1 MGVLC
6 LLTALALTACSSRHY
21 LKSADKEAY
30 GIIKSKSPMVPNMEK
45 GFTIAT
51 NSLLSMDG
59 LTTISDSDPL
69 LGTEGEF
76 EKGAKLISLEKALE
90 IAVKNSRTYQ
100 NRKETLYL
108 SALDLTLARHR
119 FTPIFSSG
127 VKADYQRTSVDVR
140 NGVDTI
146 VEHDNQVTA
155 SSGSGVNMLLNTGG
169 KIASSVTIDFFRFI
183 DGDPKFFLS
192 PAVGATFSQPLL
204 RGRGYKATMENLT
217 QAERSFLYSIREFVQ
232 FRKDFSVQIASAYY
246 RVLQNRDSAR
256 NEFSR
261 SQSFKKNADRTRAL
275 TDEARAPR
283 ADLGR
288 IEQESLGTE
297 MSLNNALN
305 NYKQGLDQFK
315 IQLGLP
321 TDARIVLDAKE
332 LTKLQIARPN
342 ITIPE
347 AVKVAMANRL
357 DFYTQKDQLQ
367 DASRKIPL
375 AKQGLQP
382 DLDLVL
388 NANVNSEPGS
398 GIQGLDFKRATWGG
412 GVNLDLPLDR
422 KAQRNTY
429 RASLIAYE
437 QTVRKLEL
445 AMDQIKLD
453 VYDGWRQLDTAER
466 NYKSSLLAVGLSEKR
481 VEEQNLLADLGRA
494 TAKDQ
499 VDAQNDLTRSK
510 NDLIGALVNHTI
522 ARLQFWKALGIL
534 TIQESGQ
541 WEEVNDVKDK

>member
-1 MGVLC
+1 MGVVC
-6 LLTALALTACSSRHY
+6 LLAGLVLTACSSKHY

-45 GFTIAT
+45 GFSIET
-51 NSLLSMDG
+51 NALQSLTG
-59 LTTISDSDPL
+59 LPVIKEADPQ

-76 EKGAKLISLEKALE
+76 EKGAKIVTLEKALE
-90 IAVKNSRTYQ
+90 IAVKTSRTYQ
-100 NRKETLYL
+100 NRKESLYL
-108 SALDLTLARHR
+108 AALDLTLARHR

-127 VKADYQRTSVDVR
+127 VDVNYQRTSYDVR

-169 KIASSVTIDFFRFI
+169 KIASSVTLDFFRFI
-183 DGDPKFFLS
+183 NGDPKFFLS

-217 QAERSFLYSIREFVQ
+217 QAERSFLYSIRDFVQ

-261 SQSFKKNADRTRAL
+261 AQSFKKNADRTRAL
-275 TDEARAPR
+275 TDEGRSPK

-288 IEQESLGTE
+288 IEQESLATE
-297 MSLNNALN
+297 QSLNNALRS
-305 NYKQGLDQFK
+305 YKQALDQFK

-321 TDARIVLDAKE
+321 TDSGIVLDAKD
-332 LTKLQIARPN
+332 LAKLQIVHPA
-342 ITIPE
+342 ISIPD

-357 DFYTQKDQLQ
+357 DLYTQKDQVQ
-367 DASRKIPL
+367 DTMRKIPL

-382 DLDLVL
+382 QLDVVL

-398 GIQGLDFKRATWGG
+398 GINGLDWKRSTWGG
-412 GVNLDLPLDR
+412 GLNLDLPLDR
-422 KAQRNTY
+422 KSERNTY
-429 RASLIAYE
+429 RSSLINYE
-437 QTVRKLEL
+437 RAVRSLEL
-445 AMDQIKLD
+445 AVDQIKLD
-453 VYDGWRQLDTAER
+453 VYDGWRQLDQAQR
-466 NYKSSLLAVGLSEKR
+466 NYKSSLMAVSLSEKR
-481 VEEQNLLADLGRA
+481 VEEQNLLAQLGRA

-499 VDAQNDLTRSK
+499 VDAQNDLTRSR
-510 NDLIGALVNHTI
+510 NDLISALVSHTI
-522 ARLQFWKALGIL
+522 ARLQFWKSLGIL
-534 TIQESGQ
+534 TINETGQ
-541 WEEVNDVKDK
+541 WEEVNDVKNK